1 MAADRVSGAAV
12 VVMMVESF
20 IPIGAHFKCLKY
32 LYDEIR
38 YLFSI
43 VSISGLKPWFAMV
56 KLGVMGRD
64 EDCTNG
70 LRYKSMGIFNL
81 DIWTIIYFFQV
92 QHK

>member
-1 MAADRVSGAAV
+1 MAADRLSGAAV

-20 IPIGAHFKCLKY
+20 VPTGAQFKSCVYRYAKA
-32 LYDEIR
+32 R
-38 YLFSI
+38 YLHSM

-70 LRYKSMGIFNL
+70 LRYKPLGIF
-81 DIWTIIYFFQV
+81 QAG
-92 QHK
+92 Q